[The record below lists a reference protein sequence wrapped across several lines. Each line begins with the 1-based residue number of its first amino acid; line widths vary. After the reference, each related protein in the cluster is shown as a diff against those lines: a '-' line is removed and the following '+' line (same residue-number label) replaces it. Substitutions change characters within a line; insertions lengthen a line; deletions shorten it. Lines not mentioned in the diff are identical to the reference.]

1 MNIYTVSLFGHRS
14 LLNPLSAEEHLE
26 REVYKILKSHSYVNF
41 LIGRTGE
48 FDLMAALTVRRV
60 MKSYR
65 RFNCS
70 LILVLPYEN
79 KSVEQNRNNFLNLY
93 DEIEIC
99 PQSADSYYKS
109 AFQIR
114 NQNMIDRSNLV
125 LCCIEHESG
134 GAYQAVLYAGRQQ
147 CGIINLAEKQM
158 QT

>member
-1 MNIYTVSLFGHRS
+1 
-14 LLNPLSAEEHLE
+14 
-26 REVYKILKSHSYVNF
+26 
-41 LIGRTGE
+41 
-48 FDLMAALTVRRV
+48 MAALTVRRV

-79 KSVEQNRNNFLNLY
+79 KSVKQNRNSFLNLY

-99 PQSADSYYKS
+99 SASADAYYKS

-114 NQNMIDRSNLV
+114 NQNMIDRSDLV
-125 LCCIEHESG
+125 LCCIEHESV
-134 GAYQAVLYAGRQQ
+134 GAYQAVQYAGRQQ
-147 CGIINLAEKQM
+147 CEIINLAEKQM